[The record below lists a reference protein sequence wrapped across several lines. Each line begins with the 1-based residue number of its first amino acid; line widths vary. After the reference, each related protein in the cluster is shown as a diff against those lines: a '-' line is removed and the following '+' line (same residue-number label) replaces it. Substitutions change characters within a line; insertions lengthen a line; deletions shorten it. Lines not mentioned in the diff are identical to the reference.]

1 MAGNR
6 HNSSSRST
14 IDRPQSPYPHF
25 RLTATLA
32 CLAFGCTLAGWW
44 WLSKSPNRGEI
55 AVERD
60 AAKEAPQPN
69 AGNDFDSDRAIAT
82 LVAAGWEK
90 PAARTVVT
98 LNSPYLSILARS
110 STDESDAKIRHL
122 ARLGDPRHAYV
133 RKRLETMPEI
143 AGLLANTLDRDANGP
158 AGVVTAIGN
167 DTHSQAIASLFAFS
181 ATADEAVP
189 LAEVIRRDRDLAVR
203 LAESGD
209 ASLLSWLA
217 PKDFGEPRITEVYQ
231 AWARRVIADA
241 VAQNRP
247 EALDEAFQILAMHGE
262 CVLGVLRADA
272 GFRDALVGSVYP
284 VFRTVFQAQADDG
297 FSREA
302 YLLCPQIWEFIH
314 RYPRNAQNLLAKVG
328 PLAIDTIM
336 DPRLANCQEGLIDVL
351 SFADQSVVDGLLDD
365 RVRGHIRFPAF
376 LARDLPASARVA
388 ALQRLSSE
396 PENAGRNLQQWEGMT
411 TAGVVADVGP
421 EASGPVTWL
430 PGYSAAVLVTKASQ
444 GRPVTGTEACF
455 AALDVVEVVFMARG
469 GGAAL
474 KAIGAAAQKSAAK
487 RVGVAAA
494 KGIGRESA
502 EATTKQATRAL
513 APWTFK
519 AARQAARQGLAS
531 LQKALVLDVSSV
543 VRGLYKRSG
552 LNAKTFKVIDGL
564 DARIFMRK
572 DRRVVLDFTGD
583 NPLGRFLSETATNAG
598 IEEGLGNETVVA
610 AARTAVMEGPAAIE
624 AARRNISAWWFAVGD
639 GTLDKLVPKVVA
651 TAIP

>member
-6 HNSSSRST
+6 HNSSSRSA
-14 IDRPQSPYPHF
+14 IGRLQSPYPDF

-32 CLAFGCTLAGWW
+32 CLAVGGTLAAWW
-44 WLSKSPNRGEI
+44 WPTKLPRRDEI

-60 AAKEAPQPN
+60 DAKGARQLN

-82 LVAAGWEK
+82 LVTAGWEE
-90 PAARTVVT
+90 PAAQAVVR
-98 LNSPYLSILARS
+98 LNAAYLSVLARS
-110 STDESDAKIRHL
+110 SEEESDAKIRHL
-122 ARLGDPRHAYV
+122 ARLGDARHAYV

-158 AGVVTAIGN
+158 ASVVAAIGN
-167 DTHSQAIASLFAFS
+167 DTHSQAIISLFAFS

-189 LAEVIRRDRDLAVR
+189 LADVIRRDRDLAVW

-217 PKDFGEPRITEVYQ
+217 PKDFGDPRITEAYQ
-231 AWARRVIADA
+231 AWARRLIADA
-241 VAQNRP
+241 VAQNSP
-247 EALDEAFQILAMHGE
+247 EAIDEAFQILAMHGE
-262 CVLGVLRADA
+262 YVLGVMRADS
-272 GFRDALVGSVYP
+272 GFRDALVGRVYP
-284 VFRTVFQAQADDG
+284 VFRSIYQAQPDDG

-314 RYPRNAQNLLAKVG
+314 RHPRDAANLLAKVG
-328 PLAIDTIM
+328 PLAVDTIM
-336 DPRLANCQEGLIDVL
+336 DPRFVNCQEGLIDLL

-365 RVRGHIRFPAF
+365 RVRGHSRFPAF
-376 LARDLPASARVA
+376 LARPLPASARVA
-388 ALQRLSSE
+388 AIQRLARA

-411 TAGVVADVGP
+411 AAGVVADVGP
-421 EASGPVTWL
+421 DASGPVTWL

-444 GRPVTGTEACF
+444 GRPVTGVDACF
-455 AALDVVEVVFMARG
+455 AALDVVEVVFMVRG
-469 GGAAL
+469 GGTAL
-474 KAIGAAAQKSAAK
+474 KAIGTAVEKSAAK

-494 KGIGRESA
+494 KGIGREAA

-519 AARQAARQGLAS
+519 AARQAARQGLAN
-531 LQKALVLDVSSV
+531 LQKALVLDVTPL
-543 VRGLYKRSG
+543 VRGLYKRAG

-572 DRRVVLDFTGD
+572 DRRVVLDFAGD
-583 NPLGRFLSETATNAG
+583 NPVGRFLSETATNAG
-598 IEEGLGNETVVA
+598 IEKGLGNEVVVDATKTVVVEGSA
-610 AARTAVMEGPAAIE
+610 AVE
-624 AARRNISAWWFAVGD
+624 AARRNIAAWWFAVGD
-639 GTLDKLVPKVVA
+639 GTLDKLVSMKPAFAV
-651 TAIP
+651 P